1 MQLYIKTLTGKTLTL
16 DVHPSD
22 TIEIVKCQIQDKEG
36 IPPDQQILRLGYKV
50 LEDEKKIEDYN
61 IKKGDTLILQLKI
74 RGCSLTSIYVN
85 VNGNITYMR
94 ICICGNVKHIKE
106 QIQDKLGIKA
116 EFQQLSLE
124 GKILDDDS
132 VTTKSLGLKP
142 YSIIELT
149 NLENDNNLD
158 YKEKYK
164 NQLEQLKNM
173 GYNDENTNLE
183 ALKLNNGILQYA
195 IELLVNMYN

>member
-1 MQLYIKTLTGKTLTL
+1 MKIFIKTLTGKKFEL
-16 DVHPSD
+16 DVEPKA
-22 TIEIVKCQIQDKEG
+22 TIENIKAKIQDKEG
-36 IPPDQQILRLGYKV
+36 IPPDQQILRFGYKI
-50 LEDEKKIEDYN
+50 LEDEKTVEDYN
-61 IKKGDTLILQLKI
+61 IVKETTLELQLKI
-74 RGCSLTSIYVN
+74 RGCSLRSIYVS
-85 VNGNITYMR
+85 VNGNITYMA

-106 QIQDKLGIKA
+106 QIGKELGIKP

-183 ALKLNNGILQYA
+183 ALKVNNGILQYA
-195 IELLVNMYN
+195 IELLIDMYN

>member
-1 MQLYIKTLTGKTLTL
+1 MA
-16 DVHPSD
+16 
-22 TIEIVKCQIQDKEG
+22 
-36 IPPDQQILRLGYKV
+36 
-50 LEDEKKIEDYN
+50 
-61 IKKGDTLILQLKI
+61 
-74 RGCSLTSIYVN
+74 
-85 VNGNITYMR
+85 

-106 QIQDKLGIKA
+106 QIGEKLGIKP